1 VNGSEALV
9 TGGSGFVGGYLIRAL
24 RAQGHVARGLARS
37 AEAARAVEDAGAE
50 PVRGDLDDPAG
61 LRDAMRGADLVFHA
75 AAKVDEWG
83 RPAEFERVNVEGT
96 KNVLWAARRAGVG
109 RVVHVSTEAVLR
121 DGRPLVEVDERAPLA
136 RRPVG
141 WYARSKRDA
150 ERAALAANG
159 DGLETVVV
167 RPVFVWGPGDTGWLP
182 GLREAVRTGR
192 FRWIDGGRRPIST
205 THVANAAHGLV
216 LASER
221 GRAGEVYFV
230 TDGPAIEI
238 REMVTRYLATVGIRP
253 PDRNVQLAGAR
264 FMAATAE
271 SLWRAFG
278 VRKPPPATRT
288 AVDILGLQC
297 TVVDAKARSEL
308 GYEPVVDRDRAL
320 EELSTTRGR

>member
-1 VNGSEALV
+1 MTGTDAFV
-9 TGGSGFVGGYLIRAL
+9 TGGSGFAGRHLIRAL
-24 RAQGHVARGLARS
+24 RARGDAVRALARS
-37 AEAARAVEDAGAE
+37 PEAATTVEAAGAE

-61 LRDAMRGADLVFHA
+61 LREAMRGADVVFHA

-83 RPAEFERVNVEGT
+83 PPAEFERVNVEGT
-96 KNVLWAARRAGVG
+96 KNVLWAARRAEVG

-121 DGRPLVEVDERAPLA
+121 DGRPLVQVDERTPLA

-150 ERAALAANG
+150 ERAVLAANG

-192 FRWIDGGRRPIST
+192 FRWIDGGRRLIST
-205 THVANAAHGLV
+205 THVANAVHGLV
-216 LASER
+216 LTSER

-230 TDGPAIEI
+230 TDGPPIAI
-238 REMVTRYLATVGIRP
+238 REMVTRYLATVGVRP

-264 FMAATAE
+264 LMAGTAE
-271 SLWRAFG
+271 SVWRAFG

-288 AVDILGLQC
+288 AVDILGREC
-297 TVVDAKARSEL
+297 TVVDEKARTEL
-308 GYEPVVDRDRAL
+308 GYQPVVDRDRAL
-320 EELSTTRGR
+320 AELSGVRDR